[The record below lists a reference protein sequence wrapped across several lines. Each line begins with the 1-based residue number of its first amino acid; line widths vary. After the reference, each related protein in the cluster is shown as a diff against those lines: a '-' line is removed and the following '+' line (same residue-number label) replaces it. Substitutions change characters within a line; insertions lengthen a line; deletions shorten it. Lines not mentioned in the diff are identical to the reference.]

1 MRYACDMTTKPTA
14 DYRIERLQAA
24 VNKRCD
30 GNVSAFGRLLGY
42 KDGAFVRQMLAGTRA
57 ISEKTVD
64 AVESLPGLENWF
76 STKHGKPTQAT
87 ERETQLHVV
96 ERPAPHAE
104 PKANLELLRDVVI
117 GVERGLHKR
126 QITLS
131 PEKKADLV
139 VLIYDHYLRAPS
151 ADSGETVERY
161 LRLVS

>member
-1 MRYACDMTTKPTA
+1 MRYACAMTRNPAA

-24 VNKRCD
+24 VNKQCD

-64 AVESLPGLENWF
+64 AVERIPGLENWF
-76 STKHGKPTQAT
+76 STKPGKPTQAT
-87 ERETQLHVV
+87 ERQPELHVV
-96 ERPAPHAE
+96 ERSASHPEH
-104 PKANLELLRDVVI
+104 KGNLDLLRDVVI

-126 QITLS
+126 QVSLS

-139 VLIYDHYLRAPS
+139 VLIYDHYLRTPS